1 MSQESRLP
9 PSRLSRAA
17 LLLFLALLLL
27 WPMAAA
33 CGAPHA
39 PEGAADR
46 AGSAVE
52 TLEAAQAALSGTATP
67 SPRPNATATRT
78 PTLRAGPVGVSG
90 LPTVRYDDL
99 PPEAK
104 RTIALI
110 ERGGPFPFERDGIV
124 FQNREGLLPPKP
136 RGYYREYTVITPGSR
151 DRGPRRIVAGAG
163 GELYYT
169 EDHYQSFREV
179 VR

>member
-1 MSQESRLP
+1 MYQDNRKPLSRP
-9 PSRLSRAA
+9 GRAA
-17 LLLFLALLLL
+17 LVLLALLLL
-27 WPMAAA
+27 WPMVAA
-33 CGAPHA
+33 CGAPAA
-39 PEGAADR
+39 PEATADR
-46 AGSAVE
+46 TG
-52 TLEAAQAALSGTATP
+52 TAAASALSATATP
-67 SPRPNATATRT
+67 AGKPTATATRRATRT
-78 PTLRAGPVGVSG
+78 PTPALRPAPTRASS
-90 LPTVRYDDL
+90 LPTVRYQDL

-110 ERGGPFPFERDGIV
+110 EQGGPFPFERDGIV